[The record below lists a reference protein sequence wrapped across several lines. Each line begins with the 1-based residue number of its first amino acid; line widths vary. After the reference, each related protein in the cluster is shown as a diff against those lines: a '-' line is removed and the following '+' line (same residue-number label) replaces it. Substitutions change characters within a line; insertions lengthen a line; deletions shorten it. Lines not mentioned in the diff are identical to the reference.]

1 MLKKII
7 NISGKKVTYSLRLS
21 RRARSSRLTLY
32 QTGEVVVT
40 IPRRLSESYAEKFI
54 IEKSDWLLSKIGELE
69 TVPPLLPNAVFGES
83 EKIAALE
90 LANKKLGIFNA
101 RYNLTFNK
109 VIIRDQK
116 TVWGSCSRR
125 RTLSFNFRI
134 LFLPDDLVDY
144 LIVHELCHLAEM
156 NHSRR
161 FWDSVATA
169 IPDYISKRK
178 RLRNIRSPLFF
189 IGGFN

>member
-1 MLKKII
+1 MVRKR
-7 NISGKKVTYSLRLS
+7 ISILDKEVVYFLRTSRKAKSLRL
-21 RRARSSRLTLY
+21 TVY
-32 QTGEVVVT
+32 QTGKVVLTTPKRV
-40 IPRRLSESYAEKFI
+40 PESYAEKFI
-54 IEKSDWLLSKIGELE
+54 IEKSDWLISKIEELE
-69 TVPPLLPNAVFGES
+69 TAPPLFACAVFGEN
-83 EKIAALE
+83 EKGAAFK
-90 LANKKLGIFNA
+90 LANERLGIFNA
-101 RYNLTFNK
+101 KYNLTFNK

-161 FWDSVATA
+161 FWELVATA

-178 RLRNIRSPLFF
+178 RLRNIRSARVEK
-189 IGGFN
+189 